1 MDNGRR
7 LTRPVFSK
15 QDSKH
20 DQERNRAQSESNSP
34 DYKHKKFFFE
44 DENHGAQNKLE
55 PYVNSLNDL
64 QKLTEKLNDV
74 EKDFIRK
81 YVNCKTVLS
90 NEMAKFTE
98 EIKRIREKQSAIQNE
113 IFKVQT
119 QMIEL
124 DKPNKPNAFLQGTSY
139 DKTSE
144 TKRRKA
150 IEAPTFK
157 HIFQQSNQKKQE
169 LDDRSIDIE
178 ESQSENGSRN
188 FNISDDTY
196 MKYTTKD
203 LRQLEQKGFSLEQLK
218 EDHAREKPQRKV
230 LMVDER
236 VAGTPN
242 PGPSNAAKPPV
253 APKPDCSPK
262 KPFFEK
268 PASEKPAGS
277 SCTGHKDWDSKSG
290 ISSERKVVT
299 FARKTCPAY
308 RQSLGEAPIEI
319 DLGELETLK
328 QPLSKSS
335 NTSHHPDE
343 SLQDKNSRIV
353 RSNNREAI
361 TNSSMLV
368 FASKRG
374 QRSFPVFKED
384 QLRPITVELKEKLIR
399 TAGVQDDDCDSTD
412 SLIKKHV
419 DKCKDLLFE
428 ALGTYKMATR
438 RDRQSGTGHHFNG
451 RR

>member
-1 MDNGRR
+1 MDSGK
-7 LTRPVFSK
+7 RPSRPLFSK
-15 QDSKH
+15 QDSKLDH
-20 DQERNRAQSESNSP
+20 ERNRAQSESNSP
-34 DYKHKKFFFE
+34 DLKRRNFFFPE
-44 DENHGAQNKLE
+44 DKLELHGAKDKLE
-55 PYVNSLNDL
+55 PYVNSLRDL
-64 QKLTEKLNDV
+64 HKLTEKLNEV

-81 YVNCKTVLS
+81 YVNCKSALT
-90 NEMAKFTE
+90 NEMAKFSD

-113 IFKVQT
+113 IFKVQS

-124 DKPNKPNAFLQGTSY
+124 EKASRPNSFLQGTAF
-139 DKTSE
+139 DKASE
-144 TKRRKA
+144 TKRRKPA
-150 IEAPTFK
+150 EPPTFK
-157 HIFQQSNQKKQE
+157 HIFQQSNHKKQE
-169 LDDRSIDIE
+169 LEDRSVDVE

-203 LRQLEQKGFSLEQLK
+203 LRQVEQKAFSLEQLK
-218 EDHAREKPQRKV
+218 DDLRDPSVRKV
-230 LMVDER
+230 FMVDER
-236 VAGTPN
+236 STGTPN
-242 PGPSNAAKPPV
+242 PKQTA

-262 KPFFEK
+262 KLFFDK
-268 PASEKPAGS
+268 PVSEKPVRSGIPAI
-277 SCTGHKDWDSKSG
+277 KDWDSKSG
-290 ISSERKVVT
+290 LSSDRKVVT

-308 RQSLGEAPIEI
+308 RQSLGDAPIEV

-335 NTSHHPDE
+335 NLTAHPPEE
-343 SLQDKNSRIV
+343 SLQDKNSRII

-361 TNSSMLV
+361 SNSSMLV

-428 ALGTYKMATR
+428 ALGTYKLASR
-438 RDRQSGTGHHFNG
+438 RDRQSGQGHHING